1 MEAVLGSSDSLKCK
15 ICTFKNKI
23 MHLFIPNRRVPFLG
37 QPAALP
43 VLPGVVPD
51 RAVRGSGGLPVPS
64 GATAQPRRAR
74 GAGVVRAAA
83 AAQVVG
89 PERSAA

>member
-1 MEAVLGSSDSLKCK
+1 MSCE
-15 ICTFKNKI
+15 IYTFKNKLI
-23 MHLFIPNRRVPFLG
+23 HSFIHSFIPNRRVPFLG

-43 VLPGVVPD
+43 VFPGVVPD
-51 RAVRGSGGLPVPS
+51 RSVRGGGGLLVPS

-74 GAGVVRAAA
+74 GAGAVRAAA
-83 AAQVVG
+83 AAQVVR